1 MCKQLPSYNG
11 TPLEKVQGE
20 GGTPQEEMQ
29 GEVWEDNPRG
39 AVGVA
44 LSSCSLVLSLAPC
57 ACLWWPLWSWQRLD
71 GKAWEPPRSG

>member
-1 MCKQLPSYNG
+1 MQAATQLQRDAP
-11 TPLEKVQGE
+11 GE
-20 GGTPQEEMQ
+20 GAGGGGTPQEEMQ

-44 LSSCSLVLSLAPC
+44 LNSCSLVLSLAPC